1 MKTDKRQAA
10 VIAINILKF
19 LQRPEVSLRAARII
33 GKDRELAKLKVK
45 RVQ

>member
-1 MKTDKRQAA
+1 MKQKKRDA
-10 VIAINILKF
+10 VIAYNILKF
-19 LQRPEVSLRAARII
+19 LMRPEVSLRAARII